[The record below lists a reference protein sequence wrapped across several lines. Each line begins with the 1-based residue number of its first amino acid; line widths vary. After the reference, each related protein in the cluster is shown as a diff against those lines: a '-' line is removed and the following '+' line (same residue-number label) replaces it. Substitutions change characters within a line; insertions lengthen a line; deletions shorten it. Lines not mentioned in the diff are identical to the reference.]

1 MTAQPLAPVISA
13 VPAGRQRARSAAG
26 RVRGREGEGG
36 LADAARPRQ
45 RDQADVSLPQQPGD
59 CGSSSTRSTSG
70 QRGAGSGATG
80 GAAGGLT
87 NRSVSRSARSSAARE
102 AGSSASLKCRSE
114 PRPRPRSPRESRSAA
129 ARAALPP

>member
-59 CGSSSTRSTSG
+59 CRQLFHPVD
-70 QRGAGSGATG
+70 QRPARRRQRRPAAPRAG
-80 GAAGGLT
+80 
-87 NRSVSRSARSSAARE
+87 
-102 AGSSASLKCRSE
+102 
-114 PRPRPRSPRESRSAA
+114 
-129 ARAALPP
+129 